1 MAKGVGCLGP
11 PHDTGRLKI
20 DTCTS
25 VFEIGRSSRLIALF
39 SAETVTNPGGD
50 DPRAEVIGRAWLL
63 FEGWK
68 CVKLGGFKYWR
79 KII

>member
-1 MAKGVGCLGP
+1 MAKGIGCLGP
-11 PHDTGRLKI
+11 PPDTGRLKI

-39 SAETVTNPGGD
+39 SAETVTNSGGD
-50 DPRAEVIGRAWLL
+50 DPPRGGDRRARLP

-68 CVKLGGFKYWR
+68 YLKLSGFKSWR
-79 KII
+79 KSS